1 MIIATLFAY
10 IQTTRLDINHHPI
23 SKLDDILLFIA
34 IPAFFLDTTFSMVPA
49 IVNDSILKI
58 CIIVAQLVQV
68 LIQTPFIIDALRR
81 CSNDSYLRT
90 KKPGTENAT
99 FFIGLLIG
107 SETMILNIKFLSG
120 RELVIFLTI
129 ANVSLWIFYTFSVK
143 TAYTGDDRYTQL
155 RVIQFRPLIQQ

>member
-1 MIIATLFAY
+1 MIIAALFAY
-10 IQTTRLDINHHPI
+10 IQTTELDINHHPI

-49 IVNDSILKI
+49 IANESILKI
-58 CIIVAQLVQV
+58 CIIMAQLVQV

-81 CSNDSYLRT
+81 CSNAPYLRT
-90 KKPGTENAT
+90 KKP
-99 FFIGLLIG
+99 
-107 SETMILNIKFLSG
+107 G

-143 TAYTGDDRYTQL
+143 TAYTGDDRYMQKIIEI
-155 RVIQFRPLIQQ
+155 RI